1 MNLCGFQDLGYC
13 GPDFTW
19 CNMQEGTNRISLRL
33 DRALAT
39 SGWLRPF
46 EETRV
51 QHMVE
56 STSNHCILKISNSSG
71 PIHHRKRCFHFE
83 AMWVKRADCREII
96 ESAWNSSSLSTTP
109 EGVATNL
116 QRYACDLVAWNKNMV
131 GNISKKIT
139 EKRKTLNSLT
149 TQDYGGSL
157 GSEINQI
164 RREINDLI
172 DSEETIWHQ

>member
-1 MNLCGFQDLGYC
+1 
-13 GPDFTW
+13 
-19 CNMQEGTNRISLRL
+19 
-33 DRALAT
+33 
-39 SGWLRPF
+39 
-46 EETRV
+46 
-51 QHMVE
+51 
-56 STSNHCILKISNSSG
+56 
-71 PIHHRKRCFHFE
+71 
-83 AMWVKRADCREII
+83 
-96 ESAWNSSSLSTTP
+96 
-109 EGVATNL
+109 
-116 QRYACDLVAWNKNMV
+116 MV

>member
-1 MNLCGFQDLGYC
+1 
-13 GPDFTW
+13 
-19 CNMQEGTNRISLRL
+19 
-33 DRALAT
+33 
-39 SGWLRPF
+39 
-46 EETRV
+46 
-51 QHMVE
+51 
-56 STSNHCILKISNSSG
+56 
-71 PIHHRKRCFHFE
+71 
-83 AMWVKRADCREII
+83 MWVKRADCREII